1 MKFKALL
8 TDDGVSLLERRFLP
22 AFEKIG
28 KVCHVYLTRDEFLLM
43 HNVLSTDGVQAIA
56 RLPKETIFSD
66 YRISSQNEDRIAF
79 TVELGLLVRAL
90 QSSWRVGG
98 EQLQIK
104 LVKKTASATGRPL
117 PFLSVESKGAR
128 AAIVQDVPISQPLP
142 RAGVRDLEEAVELLQ
157 ELPRTVVQLPDLA
170 QLLAL
175 VERLKSLG
183 EILEVGV
190 AQQGDL
196 TLRVAT
202 QTVSI
207 GAEYRNLCVWGERA
221 ADDSPPTGNHTG
233 LPTSGRLERAI
244 ARGQASAV
252 KVNMKHFARSL
263 QCHLTKPEAT
273 FCGIAAN
280 DACLVMMFQ
289 YAESAL
295 SLHYRLPVLDSE
307 G

>member
-56 RLPKETIFSD
+56 RLP
-66 YRISSQNEDRIAF
+66 
-79 TVELGLLVRAL
+79 
-90 QSSWRVGG
+90 
-98 EQLQIK
+98 
-104 LVKKTASATGRPL
+104 
-117 PFLSVESKGAR
+117 KGAR